1 MNKLHDPEMT
11 ARWQGKGDGWMDELG
26 HPWTGEGTSF
36 NLTHEATVLQRDQSH
51 NGIKAMAHSGQDT
64 HTSRVRGVPDGVSRA
79 PKKNGHKW
87 YRLDG
92 TVETRPTGKESGLPG
107 FILSRAT
114 DWTPCS

>member
-1 MNKLHDPEMT
+1 MRL
-11 ARWQGKGDGWMDELG
+11 RYY
-26 HPWTGEGTSF
+26 
-36 NLTHEATVLQRDQSH
+36 
-51 NGIKAMAHSGQDT
+51 NGINHTTGLKPWHIVDKT
-64 HTSRVRGVPDGVSRA
+64 HPHTSRVRGVPDGVSRA

-114 DWTPCS
+114 DWTPYS